1 MLSIQRRFA
10 KQLIAQVVEEFK
22 NDAKVAF
29 GDVVLQESGIRSI
42 HGTDQSA
49 GAGGWPTI
57 RYYNK
62 ETGYGGGAYT
72 KKTSDAMCTELL
84 NMEVGRLPLCVPLF
98 SISGIAGGHAL
109 MRTHV
114 GTRVKLRF

>member
-1 MLSIQRRFA
+1 
-10 KQLIAQVVEEFK
+10 VVEEFK

-84 NMEVGRLPLCVPLF
+84 NMEY
-98 SISGIAGGHAL
+98 
-109 MRTHV
+109 MRGYVNEYSKSSRTE
-114 GTRVKLRF
+114 L